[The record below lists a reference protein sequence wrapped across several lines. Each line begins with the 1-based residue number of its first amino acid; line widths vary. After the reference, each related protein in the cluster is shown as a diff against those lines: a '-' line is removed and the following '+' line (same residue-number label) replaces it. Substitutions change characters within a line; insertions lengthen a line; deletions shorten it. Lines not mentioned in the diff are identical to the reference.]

1 MKHTD
6 FKYRFIPSP
15 SQQQRLQH
23 VADNSDKAYGP
34 RDNQSGALTLL
45 LLHGTGGNEDDLIQV
60 GQMISPYA
68 SLLSPRGKVLEN
80 GMPRF
85 FKRLAEG
92 VFDMEDLKRRTR
104 ELADFVKEASNIY
117 SFDLNKT
124 IAVGFSNGANIA
136 TSLLLSYPETLMGA
150 ILFRAMVPFIPNS
163 PIDLSDK
170 NVLLSAG
177 MFDPIVSESQTQS
190 LFDILEKSGSN
201 TTLKWQQSGH
211 NLTELDIL
219 DAKEWISENIQ

>member
-1 MKHTD
+1 MD
-6 FKYRFIPSP
+6 FKHRFVPSP
-15 SQQQRLQH
+15 SQQQY
-23 VADNSDKAYGP
+23 VADNSYKAYGP
-34 RDNQSGALTLL
+34 KDNQSDTLTLL

-60 GQMISPYA
+60 GQMISPSA

-85 FKRLAEG
+85 FKRLSEG

-104 ELADFVKEASNIY
+104 ELADFVKEASNVY
-117 SFDLNKT
+117 NLDLNKT

-136 TSLLLSYPETLMGA
+136 ASLLLSYPETLVGA

-177 MFDPIVSESQTQS
+177 MFDPIVSENQTQS
-190 LFDILEKSGSN
+190 LFDILEKSRAN
-201 TTLKWQQSGH
+201 ATLKWQQSGH
-211 NLTELDIL
+211 NLTESDIL
-219 DAKEWISENIQ
+219 DAKEWLSENTQ

>member
-1 MKHTD
+1 MKQLD

-15 SQQQRLQH
+15 SQQH
-23 VADNSDKAYGP
+23 VVDNSDQADGP
-34 RDNQSGALTLL
+34 KDNQSDTLTLL

-60 GQMISPYA
+60 GQMISPSA

-85 FKRLAEG
+85 FKRLSEG
-92 VFDMEDLKRRTR
+92 VFDMEDLKFRTR
-104 ELADFVKEASNIY
+104 ELADFVKEASKGY
-117 SFDLNKT
+117 SFDLNRT

-136 TSLLLSYPETLMGA
+136 ASLLLSYPETLMGT

-163 PIDLSDK
+163 PLDLSDK
-170 NVLLSAG
+170 KVLLSAG

-190 LFDILEKSGSN
+190 LSDILEKSRAN
-201 TTLKWQQSGH
+201 VTLKWQQSGH
-211 NLTELDIL
+211 NLTESDIL
-219 DAKEWISENIQ
+219 DAKEWLSANVHRI